1 MEPRAEPATARE
13 GAKGRRAAAEGVV
26 AARVALGERRG
37 GGVLTLC
44 LNQSISPVILLGL
57 ASIQF
62 DRG

>member
-37 GGVLTLC
+37 GGGVDLVFEPKHFTRDTSRSGLD
-44 LNQSISPVILLGL
+44 PV
-57 ASIQF
+57 
-62 DRG
+62 